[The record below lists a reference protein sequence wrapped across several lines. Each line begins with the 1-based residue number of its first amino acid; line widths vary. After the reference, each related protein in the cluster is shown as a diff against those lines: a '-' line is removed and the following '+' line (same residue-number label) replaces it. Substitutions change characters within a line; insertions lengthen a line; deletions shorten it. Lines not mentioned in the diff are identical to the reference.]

1 VIIVSDTTPL
11 SELAKVGHL
20 DLLGQVFGRVI
31 VPVEVHRELLR
42 GNHPASQLIAGCDW
56 LEVKPV
62 QNLLEVQ
69 RLHTEVGLDL
79 GESEAIVLAEELQAD
94 QLLVDDLAGRREA
107 QTRGLALI
115 GTVGVLL
122 VAKQRGLIEQVKPI
136 MDDLRNGGT
145 RIAQPLYLR
154 VLQLAQET

>member
-42 GNHPASQLIAGCDW
+42 CNHPASQLIAGCDW

-62 QNLLEVQ
+62 QNMLEVQ
-69 RLHTEVGLDL
+69 RLHTEVGLDW
-79 GESEAIVLAEELQAD
+79 GESEAIDFGKNSGPWAS
-94 QLLVDDLAGRREA
+94 
-107 QTRGLALI
+107 I
-115 GTVGVLL
+115 
-122 VAKQRGLIEQVKPI
+122 PI
-136 MDDLRNGGT
+136 DW
-145 RIAQPLYLR
+145 A
-154 VLQLAQET
+154 